1 LSSLIVLVAVVLFG
15 ALIWALLRALKRES
29 GRAYATAGC
38 TGGILAGI
46 HFGNDRLIGMTP
58 SEAVIVAAGLLAGGV
73 GALSF
78 WLIARTRPSI
88 EAGLGLLQSS

>member
-1 LSSLIVLVAVVLFG
+1 
-15 ALIWALLRALKRES
+15 
-29 GRAYATAGC
+29 
-38 TGGILAGI
+38 
-46 HFGNDRLIGMTP
+46 MTP

>member
-1 LSSLIVLVAVVLFG
+1 VHDGRRLIP
-15 ALIWALLRALKRES
+15 K
-29 GRAYATAGC
+29 GRAAS
-38 TGGILAGI
+38 I
-46 HFGNDRLIGMTP
+46 FGHVRLIGMTP

-78 WLIARTRPSI
+78 WLIARTLPSI